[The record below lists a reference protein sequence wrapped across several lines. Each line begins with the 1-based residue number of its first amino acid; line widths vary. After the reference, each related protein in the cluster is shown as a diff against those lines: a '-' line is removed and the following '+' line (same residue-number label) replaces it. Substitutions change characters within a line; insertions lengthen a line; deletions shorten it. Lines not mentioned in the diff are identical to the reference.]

1 MAYRLYNRVGSGGF
15 VVEVALTLAGVEFE
29 LVELDSRPGT
39 ALPES
44 FREINP
50 WGQVPTLVLPD
61 GSTMTET
68 AAILVHL
75 AACHPHA
82 ELAPAP
88 GSTDHA
94 QFLRWLVFANVN
106 IYESVLRR
114 IYPMRYTTDPESHTA
129 TREAAVARSREAL
142 AVVDD
147 AVADKSFLLGETM
160 TLADVYV
167 AMLFIWC
174 RDGTEA
180 PNLARLTDG
189 VRRHGIVAPLWRRH
203 FGER

>member
-15 VVEVALTLAGVEFE
+15 VVEVALSLAGAEFE
-29 LVELDSRPGT
+29 LVELGSKPGT

-44 FREINP
+44 FREVNP

-75 AACHPHA
+75 ALCHPDA
-82 ELAPAP
+82 ELAPVP
-88 GSTDHA
+88 GSSDHA

-106 IYESVLRR
+106 IYESLLRR
-114 IYPMRYTTDPESHTA
+114 IYPARYTTDPEAHAA
-129 TREAAVARSREAL
+129 TREAATMRIRRAL
-142 AVVDD
+142 AVLDD
-147 AVADKSFLLGETM
+147 DVADKSYLLGETL

-174 RDGTEA
+174 SDGTEA
-180 PNLARLTDG
+180 PNLTRLTDS
-189 VRRHGIVAPLWRRH
+189 VRRHDVVAPLWRRH